1 MATRQPS
8 YYRRNDGTGMFDNL
22 QEAYDRLD
30 AIIESSYD
38 GIYIT
43 DGNAVTI
50 RVNRAYLDI
59 TGLREDEVIGKN
71 MWDIQK
77 AGVIDRSGTIIAL
90 STRKPASLEQTFRS
104 GRKALITSTPV
115 FGEGDR
121 IVMVVTNVR
130 DMTDFYELQEKFKA
144 TEALTQKYYS
154 EIQFARRQ
162 VLDSADLIASDP
174 RMLEVLSMVDR
185 VAAMDATVLLLGET
199 GVGKEKIAKYIYK
212 SSPRKGERFL
222 TINCGAIPPNLIE
235 SELFGYE
242 KGAFTGAN
250 REGKLGLFEMADK
263 GTVFLDEIGELPL
276 DMQVKLLRVLQEQQ
290 VVRVGGTDP
299 IPINVRIL
307 AATNRD
313 LADMVRKKTFRE
325 DLYYRLNVVPIT
337 IPPLRERRD
346 DILPFTKA
354 FLAELNKKYGLHKQ
368 FTPPALQALLDY
380 DWPGNVRELR
390 NLVERMV
397 IMSPNDLIR
406 TADLPFRGSW
416 TPGVLLDSEG
426 DGPMDLK
433 KAVETLEFQAINR
446 AYAKYGNVRQAAA
459 SLMMD
464 ASTFVRKRKKYSAEL
479 FPEEIPEM

>member
-1 MATRQPS
+1 M
-8 YYRRNDGTGMFDNL
+8 
-22 QEAYDRLD
+22 
-30 AIIESSYD
+30 
-38 GIYIT
+38 
-43 DGNAVTI
+43 
-50 RVNRAYLDI
+50 
-59 TGLREDEVIGKN
+59 
-71 MWDIQK
+71 
-77 AGVIDRSGTIIAL
+77 
-90 STRKPASLEQTFRS
+90 
-104 GRKALITSTPV
+104 
-115 FGEGDR
+115 
-121 IVMVVTNVR
+121 
-130 DMTDFYELQEKFKA
+130 
-144 TEALTQKYYS
+144 
-154 EIQFARRQ
+154 
-162 VLDSADLIASDP
+162 
-174 RMLEVLSMVDR
+174 
-185 VAAMDATVLLLGET
+185 
-199 GVGKEKIAKYIYK
+199 
-212 SSPRKGERFL
+212 
-222 TINCGAIPPNLIE
+222 
-235 SELFGYE
+235 
-242 KGAFTGAN
+242 
-250 REGKLGLFEMADK
+250 
-263 GTVFLDEIGELPL
+263 
-276 DMQVKLLRVLQEQQ
+276 
-290 VVRVGGTDP
+290 
-299 IPINVRIL
+299 RIL